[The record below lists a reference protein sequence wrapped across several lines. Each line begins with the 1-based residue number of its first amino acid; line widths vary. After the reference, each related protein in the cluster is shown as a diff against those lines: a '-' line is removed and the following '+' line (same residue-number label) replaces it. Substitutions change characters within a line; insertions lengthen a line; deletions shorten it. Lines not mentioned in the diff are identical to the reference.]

1 MKLDAIK
8 SLIVSA
14 FAILISILFFQIVD
28 NPDRSLALSLAVGI
42 TTAVFGIPA
51 LGTTYDYPRTGVSIK
66 ILMIS
71 GMIMSYILNF
81 IFSFYEF
88 NYPVFIAV
96 NGIFVLLFI
105 LIAISIY
112 RTNQ

>member
-14 FAILISILFFQIVD
+14 FAILISMLFFQIVD
-28 NPDRSLALSLAVGI
+28 NPDRSLALSL
-42 TTAVFGIPA
+42 VFGIPA